1 MGRAGRVGRPGA
13 YRRDGRGRPLTE
25 VPWSSDLSTQ
35 LAQQRRDR
43 SDEAD
48 RLLRQLF
55 METTG
60 SSESGGLALVAI
72 GGYGRRELSPFSDL
86 DVVLLHDPAVS
97 PVRVE
102 EVANGIWYPL
112 WERRVALDHA
122 VRSTPQMRARADD
135 DYRAAMGMLDARSVA
150 GDEDLVTALRA
161 DVLRAWRRRARERVA
176 EVRAA
181 RAARIGRAG
190 WLAHDAMP
198 DLKESGGGLRDSVT
212 LRALLATWLVDLPRK
227 DAERL
232 RARLLDVRDTVHEA
246 AGRRTDKLIPELVPE
261 LAERWSLAPTDF
273 DVGVR
278 DVGRRIAHLA
288 AVTWHRLDESL
299 ERDRHRRV
307 GRRGPRIETEAPG
320 VGVLDREV
328 VITRDADPR
337 TDPEVMLRFAAT
349 AARRRLPMNAAAVQR
364 LVQDLGELPEPWPET
379 TRRWFVELLS
389 AGRGAV
395 EVWEELDLAGLIDRL
410 LPEWSGI
417 RLRGSSSPVH
427 RFTIDRHSLEA
438 CVQADALSRD
448 VARPDLLA
456 VAALLHD
463 IGKGRRG
470 DHSEV
475 GAVLVRNILRRWG
488 FPDDEVDVVS
498 RLVRWHL
505 LLPTVATGRD
515 IEDPLTAA
523 NVAEIVRSSSFL
535 DLLAALTAC
544 DAMATSDQAWS
555 GWRRGLVLG
564 LVEKVRSV
572 LAGTDDER
580 PGYEG
585 WPPDRPMPE
594 LSGVTEQTV
603 RVATENHHDG
613 SLVTIVSGDRP
624 GLLADLA
631 GALST
636 AGLSIRS
643 ARIVTEANVAVT
655 LWEVSRPDLDA
666 QVLQQRVRRVLDGA
680 VDLAARLT
688 AVEDHPRV
696 GVLDAMEQTATLIEV
711 RALDRRGLM
720 WTVARTI
727 TDAGHLIR
735 SAHTS
740 TYGDEARDVFYV
752 VDADGAPLAPATA
765 SGLCDAI
772 TAALTAG
779 PSARRGD

>member
-1 MGRAGRVGRPGA
+1 MGRPGRLGRAGPH
-13 YRRDGRGRPLTE
+13 RRDGRGSSLTE
-25 VPWSSDLSTQ
+25 LLGSSDLSTR

-55 METTG
+55 VEATG
-60 SSESGGLALVAI
+60 SADTGGLAIVAI
-72 GGYGRRELSPFSDL
+72 GGYGRQELSPFSDL
-86 DVVLLHDPAVS
+86 DVVLLHDPAAAPS
-97 PVRVE
+97 Y
-102 EVANGIWYPL
+102 VADAANAIWYPL
-112 WERRVALDHA
+112 WDRRIDLDHA
-122 VRSTPQMRARADD
+122 VRSTREMLARAEEDH
-135 DYRAAMGMLDARSVA
+135 RAAMGMLDARSVA
-150 GDEDLVTALRA
+150 GDPTLVRRVRA
-161 DVLRAWRRRARERVA
+161 DALARWRRRARERVT
-176 EVRAA
+176 EVRSA
-181 RAARIGRAG
+181 RAARIERAG
-190 WLAHDAMP
+190 WLAHDAVP

-212 LRALLATWLVDLPRK
+212 LRALLATWLVDLPR
-227 DAERL
+227 AEAELL
-232 RARLLDVRDTVHEA
+232 RTRLLDVRDTVHEV

-261 LAERWSLAPTDF
+261 LAHRWSLTPTEF

-278 DVGRRIAHLA
+278 DLGRRTAHLA

-299 ERDRHRRV
+299 ERDRHRRI
-307 GRRGPRIETEAPG
+307 GRRGPRIESQAPG

-328 VITRDADPR
+328 VVTRDADPHE
-337 TDPEVMLRFAAT
+337 DPEVLLRFAAT
-349 AARRRLPMNAAAVQR
+349 AARLRLPMNAAAVAR
-364 LVQDLGELPEPWPET
+364 LARDLGPLPEPWPET

-395 EVWEELDLAGLIDRL
+395 EVWEELDIAGLVDRF
-410 LPEWSGI
+410 LPEWSDI

-438 CVQADALSRD
+438 CVQADELNRQ

-463 IGKGRRG
+463 IGKGRPG

-475 GAVLVRNILRRWG
+475 GAAMAEHIVRRWG
-488 FPDDEVDVVS
+488 FSADEADVVS

-515 IEDPLTAA
+515 IEDPRTAA
-523 NVAEIVRSSSFL
+523 NVAEIVQSSSFL

-544 DAMATSDQAWS
+544 DAMATSEQAWS

-572 LAGTDDER
+572 LAGTDDDR
-580 PGYEG
+580 AQYEG
-585 WPPDRPMPE
+585 WPPERPLPD
-594 LSGVTEQTV
+594 LTGVTGGTI
-603 RVATENHHDG
+603 RVSSENHHDG
-613 SLVTIVSGDRP
+613 SLVTIVSVDRP

-631 GALST
+631 GALAT

-643 ARIVTEANVAVT
+643 ARIVTVDDVAVT
-655 LWEVSRPDLDA
+655 LWEVSRPDLDPH
-666 QVLQQRVRRVLDGA
+666 VLHQRIRRVLDGT
-680 VDLAARLT
+680 VDLAARLF
-688 AVEDHPRV
+688 AVDDQPRV
-696 GVLDAMEQTATLIEV
+696 SVLDVMEQTATLIEV

-727 TDAGHLIR
+727 ADGGHQIR

-752 VDADGAPLAPATA
+752 VDAHGFPLSADAA
-765 SGLCDAI
+765 GELCAAVH
-772 TAALTAG
+772 TALT
-779 PSARRGD
+779 S